1 MDYTDLLILWF
12 VFSVLIVVIWGMSI
26 NEPCSTK
33 TGDTIWTIICGILAL
48 PITFLILLVMVVIN
62 IIVMRSK
69 VFQKVLDNIENKS
82 FWYRFKLKMKVEL
95 HCIKVLGIRKYIL
108 KQRNND
114 RRK

>member
-69 VFQKVLDNIENKS
+69 VFQKVLDNIESKS
-82 FWYRFKLKMKVEL
+82 FWYKLKLKIKVEL
-95 HCIKVLGIRKYIL
+95 HCIKILGIRKYIINCY
-108 KQRNND
+108 RNE
-114 RRK
+114 K